1 MQVSVFTTTI
11 CVDVVHPLIVQ
22 KIPDY
27 MVHQYGSNDNWDRM
41 AKVTGDPGWA
51 WGNMRQ
57 YILRVRD
64 STSSEMNRTE
74 SGYNKHEMFVNPNDG
89 HDPSSEFQGDL
100 HSFVG
105 DVKVTVY
112 GKSQNIDARV
122 IRTTKELTE
131 FPYSKDVSGIAPD
144 LLGVG
149 FAQSTMSGG
158 ARVSSSTTYS
168 NAVKTRPNLT
178 VLINAMV
185 TKLINTGV
193 LDGLT
198 GFRKVEFTD
207 GRLRSGIVSVY
218 LFYSPAH

>member
-1 MQVSVFTTTI
+1 MA
-11 CVDVVHPLIVQ
+11 VD
-22 KIPDY
+22 
-27 MVHQYGSNDNWDRM
+27 DNWDRM
-41 AKVTGDPGWA
+41 AKVTGDAGWA
-51 WGNMRQ
+51 WDNMRQ

-64 STSSEMNRTE
+64 STCSEMNRTD
-74 SGYNKHEMFVNPNDG
+74 SDYKKHEMFVNPNDG
-89 HDPSSEFQGDL
+89 HDPTGEFQDDL

-112 GKSQNIDARV
+112 GKSENIDARV
-122 IRTTKELTE
+122 IKTTKQLTE

-144 LLGVG
+144 LLGIG

-193 LDGLT
+193 SDGLT
-198 GFRKVEFTD
+198 GF
-207 GRLRSGIVSVY
+207 
-218 LFYSPAH
+218 P